1 MRPTLAACF
10 CAPAVLPSAT
20 PVDES
25 LEAHSVRTLA
35 HIVYLDSEFGVPQ
48 DLPKA
53 GSTLENPYV
62 YDATAREL
70 KSMAER
76 GLVRIVGEHTGGSQD
91 DPLIDSLS
99 FVRLR

>member
-1 MRPTLAACF
+1 
-10 CAPAVLPSAT
+10 
-20 PVDES
+20 
-25 LEAHSVRTLA
+25 VRTLA

>member
-1 MRPTLAACF
+1 MRAGG
-10 CAPAVLPSAT
+10 PAERDSPS
-20 PVDES
+20 DES
-25 LEAHSVRTLA
+25 FSGGHPVRTLA

-70 KSMAER
+70 KSMADR

>member
-1 MRPTLAACF
+1 MVPRTIVEALPGDEMSRSRAGMRPTLAACF
-10 CAPAVLPSAT
+10 CVPAVLPSAT

-35 HIVYLDSEFGVPQ
+35 HNVYLDSEFGVPQ

-76 GLVRIVGEHTGGSQD
+76 GLVRIVG
-91 DPLIDSLS
+91 
-99 FVRLR
+99 